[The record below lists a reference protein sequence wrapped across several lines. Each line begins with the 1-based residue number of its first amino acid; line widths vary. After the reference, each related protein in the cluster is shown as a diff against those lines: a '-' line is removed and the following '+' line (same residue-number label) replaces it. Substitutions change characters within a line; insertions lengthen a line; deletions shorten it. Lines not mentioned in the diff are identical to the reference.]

1 MDHFMEEIV
10 VKKDKM
16 FNEVLYVLSMI
27 MMVISGILAVMML
40 NFLFTGFDIVTL
52 VLTLIS
58 AGMAVLLFLRRD
70 RLRTE
75 YEYTFTNGELDF
87 AMVFNNQKR
96 KTLGTMKVQNVEAF
110 GPVTGDAFKRYVS
123 MKDVKTNNWFLNRGA
138 ELYFFYF
145 AKDGKKKLII
155 IEPSQDLVV
164 MIKKYLSRGVYQG

>member
-1 MDHFMEEIV
+1 MLTYIV
-10 VKKDKM
+10 VG
-16 FNEVLYVLSMI
+16 V
-27 MMVISGILAVMML
+27 
-40 NFLFTGFDIVTL
+40 
-52 VLTLIS
+52 
-58 AGMAVLLFLRRD
+58 
-70 RLRTE
+70 LRTE